1 MKEYALS
8 ILLLTQVAQHYDSS
22 VTSQSTE
29 LSSGSHAQENGIPGL
44 MTPEHESVYEV
55 FSGFFTLLT
64 SLDRYPDA
72 LSLVWLPVF
81 ER

>member
-22 VTSQSTE
+22 VTSQSAE
-29 LSSGSHAQENGIPGL
+29 KSADSHAQENGISGSV
-44 MTPEHESVYEV
+44 TPENESMYEV